1 MKKLSTAALFL
12 MLTGTAFAQEGR
24 VGINTETPKTTFDV
38 NGKKDGS
45 GNLLTTDVTGMQ
57 APRLTRAELTAKGDV
72 LYGADQKGA
81 LVYITDVTAGNA
93 LTQRINITAAG
104 YYYFDGTVWQNMSGS
119 GAASGLV
126 VKRVAMNTL
135 TAGAN
140 GLYTITDTDLPTNAA
155 LPILVSYEDAAGN
168 VTSVNL
174 SNRATGAFDVTLAT
188 TAATTGFLNYAYP
201 KANVTVVVGTTGAT
215 GPAGATGA
223 AGPTGATGATG
234 STGATGPAGSMGA
247 TGATGAAGPTG
258 ATGPAGMIGTL
269 TTTGTSGVATLTG
282 STLNIPNYTTNA
294 THTGDATGDTALT
307 LATVNSNVGSF
318 TNANVTVNAKGLVTA
333 VSNGTSV
340 IKGTSS
346 TDGTNASFTIPN
358 ANVTATSVVTV
369 DYLNTSNEIISHAI
383 TAIAAGTFTVQFAA
397 IPANGGSIL
406 YTIVN

>member
-1 MKKLSTAALFL
+1 MTTKLTFGLLLSLGVAT
-12 MLTGTAFAQEGR
+12 TAFAQTGR
-24 VGINTETPKTTFDV
+24 VGVNTEIPAATLDVAGKPAITTV
-38 NGKKDGS
+38 VDG
-45 GNLLTTDVTGMQ
+45 VIV
-57 APRLTRAELTAKGDV
+57 PRLTGDQLKAKDAVYLAAQTGAIVYATAAASPTTAK
-72 LYGADQKGA
+72 
-81 LVYITDVTAGNA
+81 T
-93 LTQRINITAAG
+93 INVTAAG
-104 YYYFDGTVWQNMSGS
+104 QYYFDGTVWQNMSGS

-140 GLYTITDTDLPTNAA
+140 GVYTITDTDLPTNAA

-346 TDGTNASFTIPN
+346 TDGTNAAFTIAN

-369 DYLNTSNEIISHAI
+369 DYLNTTNEIISHAI

>member
-1 MKKLSTAALFL
+1 MTTKLTFGALLFL
-12 MLTGTAFAQEGR
+12 GVATTAFAQTGR
-24 VGINTETPKTTFDV
+24 VGVNTETPAATLDVAGKPAITTV
-38 NGKKDGS
+38 VDG
-45 GNLLTTDVTGMQ
+45 VIV
-57 APRLTRAELTAKGDV
+57 PRLTGDQLKAKDAVYLAAQTGAIVYATAAAAPTTAK
-72 LYGADQKGA
+72 
-81 LVYITDVTAGNA
+81 T
-93 LTQRINITAAG
+93 INVTAAG
-104 YYYFDGTVWQNMSGS
+104 QYYFDGTVWQNMSGS

-346 TDGTNASFTIPN
+346 TDGTNAAFTIAN

-369 DYLNTSNEIISHAI
+369 DYLNTTNEIISHAI